1 MVIFNQACLNHLL
14 FGGVCPPRKA
24 RSCCFVRAAIRFARM
39 KTLTVKVA
47 DGLFAEIAS
56 AARALNR
63 TKSEIVRERLT
74 HKAAPAKRANGSL
87 WGRMEDLVTHS
98 DSLPAELSANKA
110 HLKNYGQNR
119 SHPRGG

>member
-14 FGGVCPPRKA
+14 FGGVGPPRKA

-47 DGLFAEIAS
+47 DETFAGIAR
-56 AARALNR
+56 AVRALNR
-63 TKSEIVRERLT
+63 TKSEIIRERLT

-87 WGRMEDLVTHS
+87 WSRMKDLVIYE
-98 DSLPAELSANKA
+98 DSLPADLSANKA